1 MCTYNSMFDWLF
13 PFIYRR
19 CRLPIWATPPEDTG
33 DSARIQDETTENS
46 AWFFN
51 VLGVQHRHTGPRFN
65 VSSERQL
72 IILVGQP
79 GTRTHTCRDPKHY
92 VHESYA
98 QPTELIGRLQ

>member
-1 MCTYNSMFDWLF
+1 MDVWMDRQADSKGGGGLIISINLSSLLVAHLSNA
-13 PFIYRR
+13 PRR
-19 CRLPIWATPPEDTG
+19 LLVVTG

-51 VLGVQHRHTGPRFN
+51 VLGIWHHHTGPRFK

-79 GTRTHTCRDPKHY
+79 GTRTHTCRDPKH
-92 VHESYA
+92 
-98 QPTELIGRLQ
+98 